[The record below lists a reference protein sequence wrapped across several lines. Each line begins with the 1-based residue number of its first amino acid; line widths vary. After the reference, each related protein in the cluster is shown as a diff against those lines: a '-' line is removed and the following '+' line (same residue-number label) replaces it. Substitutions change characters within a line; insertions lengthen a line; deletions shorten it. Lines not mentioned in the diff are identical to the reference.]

1 MRLYISVFVYLSV
14 LLVKCDE
21 IKDMCN
27 FLDTKVQPNTYRLL
41 SKSIL
46 PDQVNNAKGEA
57 GRIGVIGGSVE
68 YTGAPYFSAIT
79 AMKACIY
86 LCLLYIIQI

>member
-1 MRLYISVFVYLSV
+1 MRQYFSGFIYLTL

-21 IKDMCN
+21 IEEMCN
-27 FLDTKVQPNTYRLL
+27 FIDSKVQANTFRLL

-46 PDQVNNAKGEA
+46 PDKVSKKGDA
-57 GRIGVIGGSVE
+57 GKIGVIGGSDE

-79 AMKACIY
+79 SLKVHY
-86 LCLLYIIQI
+86 LLTTN